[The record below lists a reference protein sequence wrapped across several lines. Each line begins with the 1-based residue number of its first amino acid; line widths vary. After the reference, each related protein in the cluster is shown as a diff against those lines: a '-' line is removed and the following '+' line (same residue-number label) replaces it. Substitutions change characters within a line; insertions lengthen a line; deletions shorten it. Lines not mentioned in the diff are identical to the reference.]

1 MTDGAALRA
10 RVQGELRTTE
20 ACSMAVAA
28 FVLPQQTPVVL
39 ALVTSRSAVREGERA
54 LFVFGTPATPQ
65 LPLPLLAVAPLTRVL
80 VSDVAVQ
87 RNSATGAVQ
96 MVLTRSSSSAT
107 VFEAAD
113 RTPAGTAAA
122 HTLFTVV
129 RQCAQLLEVP
139 APTDDHGPFGWTR
152 RYGSPDQVAPSTTTT
167 TTTATASSSS
177 SLIGGAAT
185 TAAATTTMTR
195 LLQLQR
201 QQQGGCGSSSEAQNV
216 SVFFGT
222 WNVNGQTPP
231 AEGLDAWL
239 GREGAKPD
247 VYCIGFQELDLSA
260 SALVLGDTSKAE
272 PWVCC
277 IAATLSKYGDYV
289 QLATKQLVGILLCV
303 FVRRA
308 LTAVIRDVQ
317 SDIMP
322 VGIMG
327 VMGNK
332 GGVGIRFDIHD
343 STFCVVNSHLNAHV
357 DNVARRNQDYHD
369 IARELVF
376 FRHGRRISIWDHD
389 YLFWIG
395 DLNYR
400 ILGADTDVRNSI
412 LRGDYDLLLAHDQLR
427 EQQRERR
434 AFEPFTEAPIL
445 FAPTYKYDHNSTAYD
460 TSAQSR
466 CPAWCDRV
474 LWREPTAAATHTASV
489 VNIDYM
495 RHELLTSDH
504 RPVSAVFVIRTHC
517 ASTSGG
523 SSALRRTLYVPAAA
537 HAVTLSPRTTPAA
550 AAAAARGLPAQP
562 LSPPPTPPPVAAVAF
577 SANELDFGL
586 LTYMEP
592 QSRKLIVRNTG
603 NAVARW
609 SLQPHT
615 AAAPGV
621 WFQVAP
627 TTGEL
632 QPGAQTAILVAACVD
647 RSLARFL
654 VPPNAALTGELV
666 LRLDGSESTSS
677 SSSSSGAG
685 TQGKEYRV
693 TVAADYECS
702 CFGLTVEQLVRLRG
716 PVRTGTLAAQRTCW
730 VPRELWRLVDALV
743 RDPRTLDT
751 PELFLRAG
759 PPAEQRAVREC
770 LDTGAPF
777 PAAVAPHS
785 LAAVLVRLLEQLG
798 QPLLAPDVRAALL
811 HAGTTHAECRHVL
824 AQRLSDEQYTTF
836 YYVVAFLRELAAHS
850 AHNGLTPERL
860 AVLFSG
866 VLVPPADP
874 AADTKDADFV
884 VYRFLV
890 E

>member
-1 MTDGAALRA
+1 MTDGAALRG
-10 RVQGELRTTE
+10 RVQRELRSTE

-28 FVLPQQTPVVL
+28 LVQPQQKPVVL
-39 ALVTSRSAVREGERA
+39 ALVTSRSAVCEGERA
-54 LFVFGTPATPQ
+54 LFVFGAPSSPSQ
-65 LPLPLLAVAPLTRVL
+65 PLPLLTLTPLTRML
-80 VSDVAVQ
+80 VPTVAVQ
-87 RNSATGAVQ
+87 RSPTNGAAQ
-96 MVLTRSSSSAT
+96 LVLTRADRSET
-107 VFEAAD
+107 VYEAAD
-113 RTPAGTAAA
+113 RTSAAA
-122 HTLFTVV
+122 RTLFAVV
-129 RQCAQLLEVP
+129 RQCAQLLDIP
-139 APTDDHGPFGWTR
+139 APTDDRGPFGWTR
-152 RYGSPDQVAPSTTTT
+152 GYGHLQDEGPQTP
-167 TTTATASSSS
+167 
-177 SLIGGAAT
+177 
-185 TAAATTTMTR
+185 AAATTTATTMSLNSPLVGGAAGMTAGTTTM
-195 LLQLQR
+195 LQR
-201 QQQGGCGSSSEAQNV
+201 QRRGDAQNV
-216 SVFFGT
+216 SVLFGT

-239 GREGAKPD
+239 GREGTKPD

-272 PWVCC
+272 PWVNC

-308 LTAVIRDVQ
+308 LAGAIRDVQ

-332 GGVGIRFDIHD
+332 GGVGVRFDIHD

-400 ILGADTDVRNSI
+400 ILGADTDVRNCI
-412 LRGDYDLLLAHDQLR
+412 LRGDYDTLLAHDQLR

-445 FAPTYKYDHNSTAYD
+445 FAPTYKYDHNSTSYD
-460 TSAQSR
+460 TSQTHR

-474 LWREPTAAATHTASV
+474 LWREPTAAAHTSSVSV
-489 VNIDYM
+489 VNLDYM
-495 RHELLTSDH
+495 RHEILTSDH
-504 RPVSAVFVIRTHC
+504 RPVSAVFLIRTTLNN
-517 ASTSGG
+517 SFP
-523 SSALRRTLYVPAAA
+523 RRTISPVPVPAAA
-537 HAVTLSPRTTPAA
+537 ALSIPSSSPRT
-550 AAAAARGLPAQP
+550 AARLQLPAQP
-562 LSPPPTPPPVAAVAF
+562 QSPPPTPPPIAAVAF

-603 NAVARW
+603 NAVAKW
-609 SLQPHT
+609 SLHT
-615 AAAPGV
+615 RATAPATENNDEEGDGGGEKNC

-627 TTGEL
+627 ISGEL

-654 VPPNAALTGELV
+654 VPPAAASLAGVLV
-666 LRLDGSESTSS
+666 LQLDGDE
-677 SSSSSGAG
+677 GG
-685 TQGKEYRV
+685 GKEYRV
-693 TVAADYECS
+693 AVAADYACS
-702 CFGLTVEQLVRLRG
+702 CFGLTVEQLVRFRG
-716 PVRTGTLAAQRTCW
+716 PVRTSAPAPQRTCW
-730 VPRELWRLVDALV
+730 VPRELWRLVDALA

-751 PELFLRAG
+751 PELFMRAG
-759 PPAEQRAVREC
+759 AQAEQRAIREC
-770 LDTGAPF
+770 LDTGAPL
-777 PAAVAPHS
+777 PAAAAPHS
-785 LAAVLVRLLEQLG
+785 IATVLVRLLEQLG
-798 QPLLAPDVRAALL
+798 QPLLSPDVRAALL
-811 HAGTTHAECRHVL
+811 HPGTTHAECRHVL
-824 AQRLSDEQYTTF
+824 AQRLTDEQYTTF
-836 YYVVAFLRELAAHS
+836 YYIVAFLRELAAHS
-850 AHNGLTPERL
+850 ALNGLTPERL
-860 AVLFSG
+860 AVLFSS

-884 VYRFLV
+884 VYRFLI